1 MCAQVLR
8 LLETDVVAIVGPQ
21 SSTVA
26 HVVAHLANEVQ
37 VPLVSFMATDP
48 SLSSAQYPFFV
59 RATQSDAFQMAAIA
73 ELVEYF
79 QWREVIV
86 IFTDDE
92 YGRNGVADLNGRL
105 AEKGCKISY
114 KATLPS
120 EANGSDI
127 FDVLVKVAIMGS
139 RVFILH
145 ADHDSGRKVFSVAHS
160 LSMTTTGYAW
170 IATDWLSSLL
180 DSITTLDSEVIN
192 TMQGVLTLR
201 QHTANNQRRRSLV
214 SNWRNL
220 SKDDRYLQL
229 NSYGL
234 YAYDSVWMIAY
245 ALDAFFDDGGSIKFS
260 NDSSLQEIGG
270 GGSLS
275 IEALRMFVDGNLLL
289 KKIHSTVF
297 DGVTGHVQFDVDGFL
312 VHPAYDILNVV
323 GTGTRR
329 IGYWSNYSGLSIESP
344 ESLYLKPPNRSSLNQ
359 MLSDVIWPGQ
369 TSINPR
375 GWVFPNNGQDLR
387 IGVPYRASY
396 PQFVSKDKGSDTMKG
411 YCLDVFLAAVNL
423 LPYPLLYRFIPFGN
437 GYENP
442 NYTELVEKVAS
453 NEFDAAVGDIAI
465 VAARTKIVDFTQ
477 PYIESGLVILASVR
491 EIESSSWAF
500 LQPFSLGMWGVTG
513 AFFVV
518 IGAVIWILE
527 HRFNDEFRGSPK
539 RQLGTIFWFS
549 FSTLFSSPTEN
560 TVSILGRFV
569 LLVWLFVVL
578 IVQSSY
584 IASLTSILTVR
595 QLYSPIRGL
604 DSIIEGKDPIG
615 YQVGSFSEKYLIE
628 ELGIPSSRLKVLHNP
643 DEYARSLELGPE
655 RGGVMAIVDELP
667 YVELFMSTNCKFTI
681 VGRGFT
687 TSGWGFAFPRDS
699 QLAIDMSTA
708 ILKLSESGELQRI
721 HDKWL
726 IRSSCS
732 SESTEIISSQ
742 LDLHSFWALFAIC
755 GVACFLALLA
765 YFIKIIRQFI
775 QYFPLDEPETEPEG
789 SSKSFGSKSGK
800 ILQSFISFA
809 DEKQEDKTARSRRRQ
824 AQSARG
830 STVDIETEEVP
841 ASVN

>member
-1 MCAQVLR
+1 MIRVLLLFLVVCFGPFLSLIGRGNSSRHGIVNIGAILAFNTTIGRVAKVAIDAAVKDVNSDTSVLRSTELVIHAQDSNCNALTGIMGGLR

-37 VPLVSFMATDP
+37 VPLVSFAATDP

-120 EANGSDI
+120 EANGTDI
-127 FDVLVKVAIMGS
+127 FDVLIKVAIMGS

-180 DSITTLDSEVIN
+180 DSITTLGSEVIN

-201 QHTANNQRRRSLV
+201 QHTAKQQREKISSLD
-214 SNWRNL
+214 WRNL

-359 MLSDVIWPGQ
+359 MLSDVIW
-369 TSINPR
+369 R
-375 GWVFPNNGQDLR
+375 
-387 IGVPYRASY
+387 
-396 PQFVSKDKGSDTMKG
+396 DK
-411 YCLDVFLAAVNL
+411 
-423 LPYPLLYRFIPFGN
+423 
-437 GYENP
+437 
-442 NYTELVEKVAS
+442 
-453 NEFDAAVGDIAI
+453 
-465 VAARTKIVDFTQ
+465 
-477 PYIESGLVILASVR
+477 
-491 EIESSSWAF
+491 
-500 LQPFSLGMWGVTG
+500 
-513 AFFVV
+513 
-518 IGAVIWILE
+518 
-527 HRFNDEFRGSPK
+527 HR
-539 RQLGTIFWFS
+539 
-549 FSTLFSSPTEN
+549 
-560 TVSILGRFV
+560 
-569 LLVWLFVVL
+569 
-578 IVQSSY
+578 
-584 IASLTSILTVR
+584 
-595 QLYSPIRGL
+595 
-604 DSIIEGKDPIG
+604 
-615 YQVGSFSEKYLIE
+615 
-628 ELGIPSSRLKVLHNP
+628 
-643 DEYARSLELGPE
+643 
-655 RGGVMAIVDELP
+655 
-667 YVELFMSTNCKFTI
+667 
-681 VGRGFT
+681 
-687 TSGWGFAFPRDS
+687 
-699 QLAIDMSTA
+699 
-708 ILKLSESGELQRI
+708 
-721 HDKWL
+721 
-726 IRSSCS
+726 
-732 SESTEIISSQ
+732 
-742 LDLHSFWALFAIC
+742 
-755 GVACFLALLA
+755 
-765 YFIKIIRQFI
+765 
-775 QYFPLDEPETEPEG
+775 
-789 SSKSFGSKSGK
+789 
-800 ILQSFISFA
+800 
-809 DEKQEDKTARSRRRQ
+809 
-824 AQSARG
+824 
-830 STVDIETEEVP
+830 
-841 ASVN
+841 

>member
-1 MCAQVLR
+1 
-8 LLETDVVAIVGPQ
+8 
-21 SSTVA
+21 
-26 HVVAHLANEVQ
+26 
-37 VPLVSFMATDP
+37 
-48 SLSSAQYPFFV
+48 
-59 RATQSDAFQMAAIA
+59 
-73 ELVEYF
+73 
-79 QWREVIV
+79 
-86 IFTDDE
+86 
-92 YGRNGVADLNGRL
+92 
-105 AEKGCKISY
+105 
-114 KATLPS
+114 
-120 EANGSDI
+120 
-127 FDVLVKVAIMGS
+127 
-139 RVFILH
+139 
-145 ADHDSGRKVFSVAHS
+145 
-160 LSMTTTGYAW
+160 
-170 IATDWLSSLL
+170 
-180 DSITTLDSEVIN
+180 
-192 TMQGVLTLR
+192 
-201 QHTANNQRRRSLV
+201 
-214 SNWRNL
+214 
-220 SKDDRYLQL
+220 
-229 NSYGL
+229 
-234 YAYDSVWMIAY
+234 
-245 ALDAFFDDGGSIKFS
+245 
-260 NDSSLQEIGG
+260 
-270 GGSLS
+270 
-275 IEALRMFVDGNLLL
+275 
-289 KKIHSTVF
+289 
-297 DGVTGHVQFDVDGFL
+297 
-312 VHPAYDILNVV
+312 
-323 GTGTRR
+323 
-329 IGYWSNYSGLSIESP
+329 
-344 ESLYLKPPNRSSLNQ
+344 
-359 MLSDVIWPGQ
+359 
-369 TSINPR
+369 
-375 GWVFPNNGQDLR
+375 
-387 IGVPYRASY
+387 
-396 PQFVSKDKGSDTMKG
+396 MKG

-491 EIESSSWAF
+491 EIESI
-500 LQPFSLGMWGVTG
+500 
-513 AFFVV
+513 

-549 FSTLFSSPTEN
+549 FSTLFSSPKN
-560 TVSILGRFV
+560 TVSTLGRFV

-643 DEYARSLELGPE
+643 DEYARSLVLGPE